1 MMLSL
6 FLIIGTLAA
15 FSGGKD
21 KSTGHN
27 IALAIMTVGCYACA
41 VALEKI

>member
-1 MMLSL
+1 MGAL

-15 FSGGKD
+15 FS
-21 KSTGHN
+21 TGSKKQTGYN
-27 IALAIMTVGCYACA
+27 VALAIMVGGCYACA

>member
-1 MMLSL
+1 VMGVL

-15 FSGGKD
+15 L
-21 KSTGHN
+21 STGKEKSAGCN
-27 IALAIMTVGCYACA
+27 IALAIITVGCYACA